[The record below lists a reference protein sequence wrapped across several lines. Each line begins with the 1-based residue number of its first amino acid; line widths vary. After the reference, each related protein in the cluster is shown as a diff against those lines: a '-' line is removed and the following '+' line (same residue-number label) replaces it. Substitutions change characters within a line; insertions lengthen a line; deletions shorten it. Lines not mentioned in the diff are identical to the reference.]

1 MHIGAQDI
9 QVVYGD
15 SAVYLR
21 PSLRAAVQLERTQ
34 GGFPALLNRLQQFD
48 TSTVQAIIRA
58 TATDPQAVDPLLGA
72 FKGAP
77 LRSIRD
83 AVTAPAFVLITA
95 LMTPV
100 AATKQQG
107 EAAKAPSGKPV
118 AWSDLYADLY
128 QIATGWLGWPP
139 ATAWNATLTEITS
152 AFDGHIAML
161 KAVHG
166 SGTDDTQTTGTNDA
180 QRQANI
186 DAGLDPDFDR
196 TALQALKDKI
206 R

>member
-1 MHIGAQDI
+1 MNPLHAQ
-9 QVVYGD
+9 
-15 SAVYLR
+15 AVTLSYAGNSLALV
-21 PSLRAAVQLERTQ
+21 PSLRAATYLERLHD
-34 GGFPALLNRLQQFD
+34 GYPALLQRVQAFD
-48 TSTVQAIIRA
+48 TGTIRA
-58 TATDPQAVDPLLGA
+58 IVTSAASDQQEAKA
-72 FKGAP
+72 FLAAIKDAP
-77 LRSIRD
+77 LALVRD
-83 AVTAPAFVLITA
+83 MILAPAFVLITA

-100 AATKQQG
+100 AKQG
-107 EAAKAPSGKPV
+107 EAAKAPTGKPV

-139 ATAWNATLTEITS
+139 ATAWNATLIEITS

-166 SGTDDTQTTGTNDA
+166 GAADDTKTTGMTDD

-196 TALQALKDKI
+196 AALQALKDKI